1 MMLSCLHMLQLGHR
15 GGSEPPSRCRHCAIL
30 IIPSALPGARR
41 KLLQE
46 RRLRVIK
53 MQPPPEPGCVT
64 RLGGE
69 HIPSSSL

>member
-1 MMLSCLHMLQLGHR
+1 MMLSCLHMLQLGHHR
-15 GGSEPPSRCRHCAIL
+15 GSEAPSRCRHCAIL

-53 MQPPPEPGCVT
+53 MQPLPEPGCVSQP
-64 RLGGE
+64 GGE